1 MLNVLIFLFYTLS
14 HTNTCISL
22 HPFYLSVSEMKYN
35 SESMRMELSVK
46 IFIDDFE
53 NSLHKVYGQSI
64 NLTFPKD
71 TMLRDQMVEEYIQKN
86 LLLSINGK
94 PCAIQFLGLEKE
106 SEAVWCYF
114 ESDPCENPNT
124 VQIINTLLYQQ
135 VEGQINIMHV
145 TVGKQRKSLKVDQP
159 DSVVNFSF

>member
-1 MLNVLIFLFYTLS
+1 MLNLLLFLSYALS
-14 HTNTCISL
+14 QTDSRVPL
-22 HPFYLSVSEMKYN
+22 HPFYLSVSEINYN
-35 SESMRMELSVK
+35 SESKRMELSVK

-53 NSLHKVYGQSI
+53 NTLHKVYGQSI

-71 TMLRDQMVEEYIQKN
+71 TLLRDQMAEEYIQKN
-86 LLLSINGK
+86 LMLSVNGK

-106 SEAVWCYF
+106 EEAVWCYF

-124 VQIINTLLYQQ
+124 LLIKNTLLYQQ
-135 VEGQINIMHV
+135 LDGQINIMHV

-159 DSVVNFSF
+159 DSIVNFSF